1 MANQRMRWDKILK
14 IVNIIFPIIGL
25 GLMVFYEI
33 CDTSCSFLRGTWG
46 GVDLKYIGILFMSVL
61 LALNLRPFYRYAI
74 PVGHVRTMMLSG
86 ALGGEILLVRFQIVH
101 DTFCSFCL
109 AFGLCVLILFAV
121 NFMKMN
127 KYIVLV
133 ALPAG
138 LGAFALFFKG
148 TVLPLY

>member
-1 MANQRMRWDKILK
+1 MATQLMKWYKPLK

-33 CDTSCSFLRGTWG
+33 CDTSCSFLRGTLG
-46 GVDLKYIGILFMSVL
+46 GVDLKYIGIIFMSVL

-101 DTFCSFCL
+101 DTYCLFCL
-109 AFGLCVLILFAV
+109 AFGLCVLIIFAV

-127 KYIVLV
+127 KYLALM
-133 ALPAG
+133 ALPVG
-138 LGAFALFFKG
+138 LGAFAIFFKG